1 MESIDSELAL
11 WSDYCSSRSL
21 ENRNRLFQYYSL
33 WAKKVASSQFALL
46 RPAQVDWSDI
56 VQNASLALIEVID
69 KFDNSRGVPFKAF
82 AYPRI
87 KGAIIDGLP
96 KSEQIDSEEMR
107 EIEEWTNS
115 STLYFEP
122 EGDEFNQFI
131 DAVLDIAFSEILDMS
146 SRRVT
151 RFSDDPMNA
160 YISLREEQK
169 VVEAIDSLP
178 SDLRFII
185 ISHYNNYLTFSQ
197 IANEMALSRGRV
209 SQLHKE
215 ALKQLRQTYE
225 ATNET

>member
-131 DAVLDIAFSEILDMS
+131 DAVLD
-146 SRRVT
+146 
-151 RFSDDPMNA
+151 DPMNA